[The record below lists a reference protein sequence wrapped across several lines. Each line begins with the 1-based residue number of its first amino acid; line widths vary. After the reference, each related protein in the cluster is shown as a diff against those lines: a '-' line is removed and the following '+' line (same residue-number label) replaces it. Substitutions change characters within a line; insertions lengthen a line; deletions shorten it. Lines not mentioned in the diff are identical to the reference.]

1 MPPIV
6 AVVLA
11 ALCFSTTGTA
21 QALADVDASPL
32 SVGAAR
38 ILVGGGIL
46 GLVALVRLRGRAHV
60 PDTTPRPGAHTWVVV
75 LLGAAGVLA
84 YQPTFFAG
92 TRLNGV
98 AIGTVVALGSAPIVT
113 GILDALL
120 RRHVPSTRWF
130 VSTAIALTGV
140 ALVSGLVGTGHG
152 LGDAT
157 PAGLSASLA
166 AGASYAVYTVASKLL
181 LDRSWSG
188 SATMGAIFGVAAV
201 LSVPLVLATP
211 TAWIATPAG
220 AALVLWL
227 GVVTTALAYLLF
239 GWGLGRLSPTS
250 VSTLTLVE
258 PLGAT
263 LLGVVVLREELPAV
277 AVVGLVVIVVGLV
290 LLGLPV
296 HGRSRAVATPV

>member
-21 QALADVDASPL
+21 QALTDVDASPL

-60 PDTTPRPGAHTWVVV
+60 PDTAPRPGAHTWVVV

-120 RRHVPSTRWF
+120 RRHVPSARWF

-140 ALVSGLVGTGHG
+140 ALVSGLVGIGHG

-157 PAGLSASLA
+157 PAGLSASLG

-188 SATMGAIFGVAAV
+188 SAAMGAIFGVAAV

-211 TAWIATPAG
+211 TTWIATPAG

-296 HGRSRAVATPV
+296 HGRSRAVATPA